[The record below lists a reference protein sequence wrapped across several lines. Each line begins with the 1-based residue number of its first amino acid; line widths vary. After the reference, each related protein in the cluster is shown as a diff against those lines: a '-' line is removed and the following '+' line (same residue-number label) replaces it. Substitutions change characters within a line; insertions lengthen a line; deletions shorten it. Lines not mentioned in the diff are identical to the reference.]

1 MVCARHEEHQGTL
14 HNINNS
20 KEFWVL
26 FEKMCLFKAAPLQ
39 RFLPVAFFFLI
50 FSSNSLRR
58 PYSGI
63 SLALN
68 DLLMS
73 WDSALG
79 HAPCSTLLLLCN
91 HSTGCAHRVHPP
103 HLHLANQPYCKL
115 PSHWQ
120 NITDV
125 CPTHWFLHYKL
136 DKTQMKWWTVFYLDG
151 FRVRWKQVPHRD
163 CCTINKNWCS
173 KANRFQVEVTSTRIL
188 P

>member
-1 MVCARHEEHQGTL
+1 MVCVRHEEHQGTL

-26 FEKMCLFKAAPLQ
+26 LEKMCLFKAAPLQ
-39 RFLPVAFFFLI
+39 RFLPVALKKI

-58 PYSGI
+58 HYSRI

-68 DLLMS
+68 YLLMS

-79 HAPCSTLLLLCN
+79 HATCSTLLPLCN

-120 NITDV
+120 TITAV
-125 CPTHWFLHYKL
+125 CATHWLLHYIL
-136 DKTQMKWWTVFYLDG
+136 DKTQMKWWIALYLAD
-151 FRVRWKQVPHRD
+151 FHVRWK
-163 CCTINKNWCS
+163 
-173 KANRFQVEVTSTRIL
+173 
-188 P
+188 